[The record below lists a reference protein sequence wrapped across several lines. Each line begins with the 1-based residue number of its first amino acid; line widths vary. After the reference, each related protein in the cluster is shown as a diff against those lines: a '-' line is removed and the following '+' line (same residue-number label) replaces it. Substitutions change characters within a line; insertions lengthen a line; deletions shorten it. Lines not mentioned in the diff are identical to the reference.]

1 MVAGSFLGPLTHEDR
16 AALAEAGRR
25 RRLPPRTRVF
35 EAGDEAHEVLIVANG
50 AVKLTRVSADGR
62 EVVVAVRDEGA
73 ILGELAAIDGGVR
86 STSATTLVPVELIA
100 VPFDDFRA
108 LLDTRASIARALL
121 DVLAE
126 RLRESTDRVLE
137 LGTADALTRVCR
149 RLVEFAD
156 GKPGAEKPGAEKPGA
171 EKGGAVLRVPLTQQ
185 EMASIC
191 GLSREAV
198 VKALKT
204 LRNLG
209 WIDVA
214 GREVTLYD
222 LDALRE
228 RAIG

>member
-1 MVAGSFLGPLTHEDR
+1 MVAGSFLGPLSPDDR
-16 AALAEAGRR
+16 DALAKAGTR
-25 RRLPPRTRVF
+25 RRLPPRARIF
-35 EAGDEAHEVLIVANG
+35 EDGDAAYEVLIVALG
-50 AVKLTRVSADGR
+50 AVKLTRVSPEGR
-62 EVVVAVRDEGA
+62 EIVVAVRDEGA

-86 STSATTLVPVELIA
+86 STSASALGPVELIA
-100 VPFDDFRA
+100 VPFDDFRT
-108 LLDTRASIARALL
+108 LLDTRPAITRALL

-137 LGTADALTRVCR
+137 LGTANALTRVCR
-149 RLVEFAD
+149 RLVEFSDA
-156 GKPGAEKPGAEKPGA
+156 KPGRAGD
-171 EKGGAVLRVPLTQQ
+171 GAVLSIPLTQQ
-185 EMASIC
+185 EIASLC

-214 GREVTLYD
+214 GRELTLFD

-228 RAIG
+228 RAMG

>member
-1 MVAGSFLGPLTHEDR
+1 MVAGSFLGPLSHEDR
-16 AALAEAGRR
+16 AALAEVGRR

-35 EAGDEAHEVLIVANG
+35 EAGDEAHEVLIVAAG
-50 AVKLTRVSADGR
+50 AVKLTRVSTEGR
-62 EVVVAVRDEGA
+62 ELVVAVREEGA

-86 STSATTLVPVELIA
+86 STSATTLVSVELIA

-108 LLDTRASIARALL
+108 LLDTRASIVRALL

-156 GKPGAEKPGAEKPGA
+156 AKPGAVGDS
-171 EKGGAVLRVPLTQQ
+171 AVLRVPLTQQ

-214 GREVTLYD
+214 GREVTLFD

-228 RAIG
+228 RAMG

>member
-1 MVAGSFLGPLTHEDR
+1 MATGSFLGPLSHEDR
-16 AALAEAGRR
+16 AALASAGRR
-25 RRLPPRTRVF
+25 RQLPPRTRVF
-35 EAGDEAHEVLIVANG
+35 AEGDAAQEVLILAQG
-50 AVKLTRVSADGR
+50 SVKLTRVSAEGR
-62 EVVVAVRDEGA
+62 ELVVAVRDEGA

-86 STSATTLVPVELIA
+86 STSATTLTNVELIA

-126 RLRESTDRVLE
+126 RLRESTERALE

-156 GKPGAEKPGAEKPGA
+156 AQPGGVTGR
-171 EKGGAVLRVPLTQQ
+171 AVLRVPLTQQ
-185 EMASIC
+185 EIASLS

-209 WIDVA
+209 WIEVA
-214 GREVTLYD
+214 GREVTLFD

-228 RAIG
+228 RAMG